1 MNNYKIGITNNL
13 DKRMSQYKSSS
24 YNDYNYKYT
33 CLTHNKKDEKKIH
46 ELLQEYR
53 IRNDREFFN
62 LSIDIIIK
70 TINLVIHKIQE

>member
-1 MNNYKIGITNNL
+1 
-13 DKRMSQYKSSS
+13 MSQYKSSS

-33 CLTHNKKDEKKIH
+33 FITHNKKDEKIIH

-70 TINLVIHKIQE
+70 TINLVVHKIQE